1 MSATE
6 GGKSLDRGKTRVVV
20 SRWGEMSEGRVCLKA
35 GPAQYLS
42 PVQGAGDPSEPR
54 EPSIGQ
60 GEYPQR
66 LFPWST
72 PPSGSDS
79 RNGARPAGL

>member
-20 SRWGEMSEGRVCLKA
+20 SRWGEMSEGRVCLRA

-42 PVQGAGDPSEPR
+42 PVQGAGDPR

-60 GEYPQR
+60 GEEVGTHNGSSLGR
-66 LFPWST
+66 LH
-72 PPSGSDS
+72 PPAVTAETEPGL
-79 RNGARPAGL
+79 PA